1 MHFAR
6 RKGEPELRGVGGS
19 NGVQIGRCLAFVAR
33 LQVTFLELPFQRY
46 VDSNASTLLASMAG
60 SVPVH
65 KMTSKGLHP
74 FRHRLGGVVR
84 ITYRAAE
91 TLKIGGK
98 VLGPTANAFLHTHS
112 ALSF

>member
-33 LQVTFLELPFQRY
+33 LQVAFLELPFQRC

-65 KMTSKGLHP
+65 KMTSKGLSS
-74 FRHRLGGVVR
+74 FVIGLAGLR

-91 TLKIGGK
+91 TLKISGK